1 MNIALL
7 AKLNWRM
14 YHEKKALWAKVLLK
28 KYCSIARCNSRNPDG
43 LPSSSSWNAIKA
55 GFPIFSKGI
64 WWRVRNGSRK
74 NVWVDNWVRGS
85 LRELIE
91 GPLTREDMMLTIAD
105 FQDNIDWKWETLSFV
120 LHPWV
125 KEKI

>member
-1 MNIALL
+1 M
-7 AKLNWRM
+7 
-14 YHEKKALWAKVLLK
+14 
-28 KYCSIARCNSRNPDG
+28 
-43 LPSSSSWNAIKA
+43 
-55 GFPIFSKGI
+55 
-64 WWRVRNGSRK
+64 
-74 NVWVDNWVRGS
+74 RGQS

-105 FQDNIDWKWETLSFV
+105 FRDNIDWKWETLSFV